1 MTTAGLTRALT
12 RGLTGSL
19 VPRRYRYG
27 GGGGGGPFDPADID
41 YGALTYSRRFWWHK
55 SYADSLSVN
64 TNGTGGTP
72 GVGDPFGAILN
83 CDQNNGDTPLP
94 LALLP
99 QQGTAG
105 IRRANGAEFPVGAFY
120 YSASANWTEM
130 ASQGL
135 TVAFSGF
142 MPTFSTGGWVFGR
155 DNPSSGVGSGGSN
168 SEVFLQHNVVA
179 TGVDLTVE
187 HRIVITATHGGGN
200 VRALLDGV
208 EVFNGTDQGF
218 STWERTMFYM
228 YSAAFTL
235 SGIFAIDSRVSNA
248 EMANLDNFLQ
258 YGPV

>member
-41 YGALTYSRRFWWHK
+41 YGVLTYSRRFWWHK
-55 SYADSLSVN
+55 EYADGLSVN
-64 TNGTGGTP
+64 ANGTGGTP

-120 YSASANWTEM
+120 YSASANWPNMNT
-130 ASQGL
+130 SGI

-142 MPTFSTGGWVFGR
+142 LPVAGTGGWVFGR
-155 DNPSSGVGSGGSN
+155 DNPSAGVGAGGVSSVAFFQSNTLASGI
-168 SEVFLQHNVVA
+168 
-179 TGVDLTVE
+179 DWLTE
-187 HRIVITATHGGGN
+187 HRVVVTATIGGN

-208 EVFNGTDQGF
+208 EVYNTTDAGI
-218 STWERTMFYM
+218 SSWERTMIYM
-228 YSAAFTL
+228 YSLGFTF
-235 SGIFAIDSRVSNA
+235 SGLFAIDSRVSNA